1 MFPKARD
8 KQFSNLIQ
16 AISRTIG
23 EPDSRLLVNPRDD
36 GVRAGAAPVRQRVST
51 RLLLFRNWLG
61 NPKFQVCQLL
71 EFVFDHIS
79 QHDGPFLVSLF
90 NCSFRAPELYLTRA
104 RCQFEDLELRHTKNE
119 PAIPRK
125 RYRH

>member
-1 MFPKARD
+1 MFPKTRD
-8 KQFSNLIQ
+8 KRFSNLIQ

-23 EPDSRLLVNPRDD
+23 EPDSRLLVNSRDD
-36 GVRAGAAPVRQRVST
+36 GVRAGAAPVRQRVPT
-51 RLLLFRNWLG
+51 QLLPFCNWLG
-61 NPKFQVCQLL
+61 NPKFQVCQLP

-90 NCSFRAPELYLTRA
+90 NCSFRTSELYVTRA
-104 RCQFEDLELRHTKNE
+104 GYHFEDLELRHTKNE

-125 RYRH
+125 